1 VSIIARWG
9 VEEAQKKFF
18 GRQIEYRKTL
28 NLLVEKKGQEIVSR
42 NSLSFKLRNQVKTP
56 EDLTKLCLSRCI
68 KPVLEKDDPILPQII
83 GVNKE
88 KNKCVIF
95 FYASIVKELDAKI
108 AGLVDVL
115 MRMLASNGCE
125 LAAFVSG
132 GNSPKFGHF
141 AAVAAYN
148 LIERETIKR
157 AFRKHEDGRIDEFN
171 LPVSIYEEIYGKS
184 FDGDIWTEKVAWKE
198 TNKKG

>member
-1 VSIIARWG
+1 MSIINRWG
-9 VEEAQKKFF
+9 VDEAQKKFF

-28 NLLVEKKGQEIVSR
+28 NLLVEKSGQEIVAR
-42 NSLSFKLRNQVKTP
+42 NSISFKLTNLVKTP
-56 EDLTKLCLSRCI
+56 EDLTKLCLERYI
-68 KPVLEKDDPILPQII
+68 RPVLEKDDPILPQVV

-95 FYASIVKELDAKI
+95 SYASIVKDLNTKV

-115 MRMLASNGCE
+115 MRMLASNGCD
-125 LAAFVSG
+125 LVAFVSG

-148 LIERETIKR
+148 IIDKDTIRR
-157 AFRKHEDGRIDEFN
+157 AFKKYETGSIDEFN
-171 LPVSIYEEIYGKS
+171 LPMHVYEEVYGKS
-184 FDGDIWTEKVAWKE
+184 FDGDIWTEKVVWKDAKP
-198 TNKKG
+198 N

>member
-1 VSIIARWG
+1 MSIIARWG
-9 VEEAQKKFF
+9 VEDAQRKFF

-42 NSLSFKLRNQVKTP
+42 NSIAFKLRNLVKTP
-56 EDLTKLCLSRCI
+56 EDLTKLCLSRYI
-68 KPVLEKDDPILPQII
+68 KPVLENDDPILPQIV

-88 KNKCVIF
+88 KNRCVIF
-95 FYASIVKELDAKI
+95 SYAAIVKELDSKI

-115 MRMLASNGCE
+115 IRMLASNGCE
-125 LAAFVSG
+125 LVAFVSG
-132 GNSPKFGHF
+132 GHSSKFGHF

-148 LIERETIKR
+148 INEKDTIKR

-171 LPVSIYEEIYGKS
+171 LPLSIYEEIYGKS
-184 FDGDIWTEKVAWKE
+184 FDGDIWTEKVVWKDAKP
-198 TNKKG
+198 N